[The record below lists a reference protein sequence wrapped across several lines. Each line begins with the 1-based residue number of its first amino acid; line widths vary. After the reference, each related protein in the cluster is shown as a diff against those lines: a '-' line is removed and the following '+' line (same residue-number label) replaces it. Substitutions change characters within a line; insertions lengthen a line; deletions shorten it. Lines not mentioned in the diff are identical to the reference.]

1 MGVGCGIIGE
11 REWLNQAPGTRS
23 QSETQE
29 KRRRGQ
35 MATEGNVQRIK
46 CNESKKSLKNQ
57 IVMLQQT
64 ATNQS
69 ATRMWGRIMSDE
81 VSATFEDN

>member
-57 IVMLQQT
+57 IVMLQ
-64 ATNQS
+64 NCNKPVC
-69 ATRMWGRIMSDE
+69 RKNVGK
-81 VSATFEDN
+81 DNE